1 MRWIHESP
9 CLHKSIIVQ
18 MDSNSKLGSEY
29 IPNDPHP
36 ISPNGK
42 ILAAIIERH
51 AVVVANG
58 TKQCTGL
65 ITRQRNTTR
74 RVEQSCI
81 DLVIFSSDLKMHF
94 KSLVIDDHRKHV
106 LTRIKQTKNGP
117 IIKESDHNVLLS
129 EFACK
134 VMDSENINKVEVYN
148 LKNQQCQKNFKKYTS
163 NTKMLSSIFTS
174 GDDINKLVNISI
186 NLSIIL
192 NMA

>member
-1 MRWIHESP
+1 
-9 CLHKSIIVQ
+9 

-74 RVEQSCI
+74 RVKQSCI

-106 LTRIKQTKNGP
+106 LTRITQTKNDP
-117 IIKESDHNVLLS
+117 IIKECDHNVLLS
-129 EFACK
+129 ELACK
-134 VMDSENINKVEVYN
+134 IMHSENINKVEVYN
-148 LKNQQCQKNFKKYTS
+148 LKNQQCQKNLRKIHVKHKDAVKY
-163 NTKMLSSIFTS
+163 LY
-174 GDDINKLVNISI
+174 LWR
-186 NLSIIL
+186 
-192 NMA
+192 